1 MPLIGGLLSNASAYQ
16 YLPRSVA
23 YLPEWPELRAVLERS
38 GFRDANRTLLS
49 GGIAQLIT
57 ATRDPSPV
65 GA

>member
-1 MPLIGGLLSNASAYQ
+1 
-16 YLPRSVA
+16 VA
-23 YLPEWPELRAVLERS
+23 YLPEWPELRAVIERA
-38 GFRDANRTLLS
+38 GFRDADRTLLS